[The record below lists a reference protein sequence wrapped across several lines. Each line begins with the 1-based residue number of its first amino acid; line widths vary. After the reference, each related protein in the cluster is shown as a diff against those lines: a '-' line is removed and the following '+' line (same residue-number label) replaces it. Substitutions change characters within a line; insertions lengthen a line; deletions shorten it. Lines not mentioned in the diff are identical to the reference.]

1 MFVKARSPKN
11 NTYSMGKLDHLFG
24 TVFLPHKGQYGSQVL
39 LTEFDYYAVNWA
51 NAMTM

>member
-1 MFVKARSPKN
+1 MFFKARSPKN

-39 LTEFDYYAVNWA
+39 RLNSTVTQLIGQ
-51 NAMTM
+51 MP